1 MGTEKLQKE
10 EVIVRICPITKKPT
24 LAIYYG
30 NDDVL
35 DLHNETIDQ
44 DFEDVMK
51 FIKQSN
57 N

>member
-44 DFEDVMK
+44 DLEDVMK

>member
-35 DLHNETIDQ
+35 DLHNETIEQ
-44 DFEDVMK
+44 DLEDVMK